1 MRKRYFCIVVCR
13 IFFTSNASNARQI
26 VPGVEVEVD
35 PPGVRAGETRPAPR
49 TAQPRTAGARTIAI
63 HPCSLLRPASAA
75 HTAVSANLGFC
86 EDCPLSDCHHSRSL
100 SAPPPGARILT
111 LCSSNQ

>member
-1 MRKRYFCIVVCR
+1 MILIFVVCR
-13 IFFTSNASNARQI
+13 IFLTCNAPAVS
-26 VPGVEVEVD
+26 GVEVD

-86 EDCPLSDCHHSRSL
+86 EDCPRL
-100 SAPPPGARILT
+100 AVTT
-111 LCSSNQ
+111 LALCPRCRRALAY